1 MNLLGKAP
9 SWIEVEGFT
18 IGEVPW
24 LKDFLHKDLLDYFH
38 SFTVFLCCDQTVSIT
53 FLHHSFHHFF
63 VIVCVTLFGNVLL
76 FFLCMLMP
84 SLLCV
89 FMEVE
94 HFTCF
99 LPLHFTCLDFFSLIF
114 PFIFFIPKRFVVHRW
129 RMLLTSLNEREL
141 RSESLMGLAPLLIHW
156 ISKFLNSWMQFLQM
170 TRTLFHTHQWILIW

>member
-24 LKDFLHKDLLDYFH
+24 LKDFLRKDLLDYFH
-38 SFTVFLCCDQTVSIT
+38 SFRVFLCCNQTVSHLSSSFISS
-53 FLHHSFHHFF
+53 FFCDCVCDSIWQCFVVFSMHVNSIVAMCVYGSWALH
-63 VIVCVTLFGNVLL
+63 
-76 FFLCMLMP
+76 ML
-84 SLLCV
+84 
-89 FMEVE
+89 
-94 HFTCF
+94 
-99 LPLHFTCLDFFSLIF
+99 LPLHFTCLEFFSLRF
-114 PFIFFIPKRFVVHRW
+114 PLIAFIPKRFVVHWW

-170 TRTLFHTHQWILIW
+170 TRTLFHTHEWILIW